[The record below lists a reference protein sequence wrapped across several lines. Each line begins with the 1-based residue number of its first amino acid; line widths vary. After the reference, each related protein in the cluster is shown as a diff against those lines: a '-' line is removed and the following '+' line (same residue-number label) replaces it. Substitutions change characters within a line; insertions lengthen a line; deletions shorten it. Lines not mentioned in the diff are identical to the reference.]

1 MSDQGQRFL
10 FDEFAIRGEL
20 VQLNKTL
27 REIFS
32 NHEYPEPV
40 KRLIGE
46 FATAA
51 ALLSATIKFNGSL
64 ILQVKGAGQVSML
77 MAECR
82 DQQSLRAIASYKDYP
97 DPEQPLIG
105 DGQMAIIIEP
115 DEGESYQGIV
125 LVEDNNFSEVLE
137 KYFLHSEQLRT
148 RIWLSAQNDQAA
160 GLLLQSMPESA
171 NESSLTRESEDWNR
185 ICMLADTI
193 TDEELL
199 GLTSEQI
206 LTRLFHQ
213 EKLRL
218 FERRQLAF
226 ECTCSKE
233 RSANTLF
240 SLGET
245 EVRTLLAEE
254 GGTIEIDCQFC
265 HARYRFDELDLNKIF
280 GTQVH

>member
-125 LVEDNNFSEVLE
+125 LVEDNNLSEVLE

-171 NESSLTRESEDWNR
+171 SESSLTRESEDWNR

-199 GLTSEQI
+199 GLTLEQI

-218 FERRQLAF
+218 FEPRQLAF

-245 EVRTLLAEE
+245 EVRTLLSEE

>member
-1 MSDQGQRFL
+1 MPDQGQRFL

-20 VQLNKTL
+20 VQLNNTTQ
-27 REIFS
+27 EIFS
-32 NHEYPEPV
+32 KHEYPEPV
-40 KRLIGE
+40 KQLIGE

-51 ALLSATIKFNGSL
+51 ALLSATIKFSGSL
-64 ILQVKGAGQVSML
+64 ILQVKGEGQVSML

-82 DQQSLRAIASYKDYP
+82 DQQSLRAIASYKETPNQD
-97 DPEQPLIG
+97 QALIG
-105 DGQMAIIIEP
+105 EGQMSIIIEP

-125 LVEDNNFSEVLE
+125 LVEDNNLSEVLE

-148 RIWLSAQNDQAA
+148 RIWLSAQNERAA

-171 NESSLTRESEDWNR
+171 SESSLGRESEDWNR

-193 TDEELL
+193 TAEELIDL
-199 GLTSEQI
+199 PSKQI
-206 LTRLFHQ
+206 LNRLFHQ
-213 EKLRL
+213 EQLRL
-218 FERRQLAF
+218 FEPRQLAF
-226 ECTCSKE
+226 ACTCSEE

-265 HARYRFDELDLNKIF
+265 HARYQFDELDLNKIF